1 MFAPPPT
8 SLCTIASPSDHE
20 DLRSRAQVKSYA
32 YSEIKASELFGGHY
46 PPPEPNAELNRS
58 TPCTSISS
66 DPTMIKKLY
75 HNANE
80 RDRRKKLN
88 NLYLTLRSLL
98 EPAADQTKKLS
109 IPATVSRVVKFIPEL
124 RQQVEGLIQKK
135 EVLLSSI
142 PRLHGEQNH
151 MQEDRRHDM
160 SSRNSL
166 SAVSTNWL
174 NDSEVAIQLSTY
186 KVQKSPLAEILFS
199 LEEDGFLL
207 LNASSFESF
216 RSGRVFYNLHL
227 QVERTT
233 SRLER
238 EVLNEKLQSLCGK
251 GKEFNHEYIG
261 SMHFNDLPI

>member
-1 MFAPPPT
+1 MFASPPT
-8 SLCTIASPSDHE
+8 SLCMIASPLNQE
-20 DLRSRAQVKSYA
+20 DLRSHAQIKSYA
-32 YSEIKASELFGGHY
+32 YSEIFGDHY

-80 RDRRKKLN
+80 RDRRKKMN

-98 EPAADQTKKLS
+98 DPAADQTKKLS

-135 EVLLSSI
+135 EELLSSI
-142 PRLHGEQNH
+142 SRLGEQIH
-151 MQEDRRHDM
+151 LQEYQRHHDM
-160 SSRNSL
+160 SSRSSL

-174 NDSEVAIQLSTY
+174 NDSEVTIQISTY
-186 KVQKSPLAEILFS
+186 KVQKSPLAEILLS

-207 LNASSFESF
+207 LNASSFGSF
-216 RSGRVFYNLHL
+216 GSGRVFYNLHL
-227 QVERTT
+227 QVERT

-238 EVLNEKLQSLCGK
+238 EVVLNEKLKSLYEK
-251 GKEFNHEYIG
+251 GKEFMNHEYIG
-261 SMHFNDLPI
+261 SIHFKDLPIN